1 LNNGSEY
8 DLGFKGS
15 MNSRT
20 FSELFSHMRF
30 KVMLLELKA
39 ANGTFFYRTW
49 CGCYGLLLGVDAL
62 KVLPSD
68 E

>member
-1 LNNGSEY
+1 
-8 DLGFKGS
+8 
-15 MNSRT
+15 
-20 FSELFSHMRF
+20 
-30 KVMLLELKA
+30 MLLELKA